1 MRVGLWRD
9 LVPSPFFSCTV
20 SWLSHCKEVYITT
33 IFSLPQT
40 PSSTANQPQKGPLES
55 ASQPQKRPSES
66 ASQLEKGPLK
76 SICRPQ
82 MEPSE
87 STVKINIFSF
97 KLFLQVF
104 WSQWRGSLL
113 TDGFC
118 QEFDI
123 RRKRQ
128 RPWHFKVRLGHGGGV
143 HVLLRPSAGVT
154 LSCFLVTCLRLP
166 YFFSF
171 LI

>member
-9 LVPSPFFSCTV
+9 LVPSPFLSCTV
-20 SWLSHCKEVYITT
+20 SWLSHCKEVCITT

-55 ASQPQKRPSES
+55 ASQPQER
-66 ASQLEKGPLK
+66 
-76 SICRPQ
+76 
-82 MEPSE
+82 PSE

-123 RRKRQ
+123 RRKRH

-143 HVLLRPSAGVT
+143 HVLLRLSAGVT